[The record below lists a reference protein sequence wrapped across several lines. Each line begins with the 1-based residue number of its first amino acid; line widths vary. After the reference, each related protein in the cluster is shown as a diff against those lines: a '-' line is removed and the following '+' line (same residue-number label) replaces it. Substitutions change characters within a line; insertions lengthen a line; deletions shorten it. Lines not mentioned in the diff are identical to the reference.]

1 MNKRILIA
9 IAVLAV
15 VIGGAIGVFALATP
29 TTTATPEQSA
39 NEQPESPAPAA
50 SDETDETEDATATT
64 AGAYVDYSDTA
75 ITDAAGTRLLFFHA
89 PWCPQCRAVEEDI
102 VASGVPD
109 GVTIIK
115 VDYDSNQALRQ
126 QYGVTLQTTF
136 VEVDASGAAV
146 ETFVAYE
153 TPTLQAVIDA
163 ML

>member
-1 MNKRILIA
+1 MNKRILVA
-9 IAVLAV
+9 IVVLAV
-15 VIGGAIGVFALATP
+15 VIVGAVGVFALATP
-29 TTTATPEQSA
+29 RDDTAAPRPTLTAEPETESTPSATP
-39 NEQPESPAPAA
+39 
-50 SDETDETEDATATT
+50 DEPTETVT
-64 AGAYVDYSDTA
+64 AGTYVEYSNTA
-75 ITDAAGTRLLFFHA
+75 IADAVGTRLLFFHA

-102 VASGVPD
+102 LASGVPD

-136 VEVDASGAAV
+136 VEVDAAGAPV

>member
-1 MNKRILIA
+1 MNKRILVA
-9 IAVLAV
+9 IVVLAV

-29 TTTATPEQSA
+29 TNTAAP
-39 NEQPESPAPAA
+39 QPTLTQQAEAPAPTESEAT
-50 SDETDETEDATATT
+50 EETEEAEVVT
-64 AGAYVDYSDTA
+64 AGIYVDYSDTA
-75 ITDAAGTRLLFFHA
+75 IADAVGTRLLFFHA
-89 PWCPQCRAVEEDI
+89 PWCPQCRSVEEDI
-102 VASGVPD
+102 LASGVPD

>member
-1 MNKRILIA
+1 MNKRILVA
-9 IAVLAV
+9 IVVLAV
-15 VIGGAIGVFALATP
+15 VIVGAVGVFALATP
-29 TTTATPEQSA
+29 RDDTAAPRPTLTAEPETESTPSATP
-39 NEQPESPAPAA
+39 
-50 SDETDETEDATATT
+50 DEPTETVT
-64 AGAYVDYSDTA
+64 AGAYVEYSDTA
-75 ITDAAGTRLLFFHA
+75 IADAAGTRLLFFHA

-102 VASGVPD
+102 LTSGVPD

-136 VEVDASGAAV
+136 VEVDAAGAPV